1 MTRTPGERRLEELA
15 AAHGP
20 RVLAYL
26 ARRTTPA
33 EEAAD
38 VFQEVLTTAW
48 RRVADAPD
56 DPDHALAWLLA
67 IARRTLANHRRGQAR
82 RHDATTRL
90 RAELAAV
97 RGPVHEGDAGGGT
110 GGHAAVDGV
119 RAALLHLGPDDR
131 EVLALAYWDGLTGEQ
146 VAVVLGTSP
155 ASARKRL
162 QRARE
167 RLRRALDAE
176 VVAGLVHSAHGQAPE
191 VPDGRV
197 PEASGAMVR
206 HGSQRGERALTG
218 Q

>member
-1 MTRTPGERRLEELA
+1 MTGRTPGERRLEELA

-20 RVLAYL
+20 RVLAHL

-33 EEAAD
+33 EDAAD
-38 VFQEVLTTAW
+38 VLQEVLTTAW
-48 RRVADAPD
+48 RRITDAPD

-82 RHDATTRL
+82 RHDATARL
-90 RAELAAV
+90 RAELAGNRVTA
-97 RGPVHEGDAGGGT
+97 PATTAAADD
-110 GGHAAVDGV
+110 AVDSV
-119 RAALLHLGPDDR
+119 RAALLRLGPDDR

-146 VAVVLGTSP
+146 VAVVLGVSP
-155 ASARKRL
+155 TSARKRL

-167 RLRRALDAE
+167 RLRQVLDAGPVE
-176 VVAGLVHSAHGQAPE
+176 PPG
-191 VPDGRV
+191 GRV
-197 PEASGAMVR
+197 PEASDTMVR

>member
-1 MTRTPGERRLEELA
+1 MRAMTARTPGERRLEELA

-33 EEAAD
+33 EDAAD
-38 VFQEVLTTAW
+38 VLQDVLTIAW
-48 RRVADAPD
+48 RRISDAPD
-56 DPDHALAWLLA
+56 DPEHALAWLLA

-82 RHDATTRL
+82 RHNATARL
-90 RAELAAV
+90 RAELA
-97 RGPVHEGDAGGGT
+97 G
-110 GGHAAVDGV
+110 
-119 RAALLHLGPDDR
+119 ALLYLGPDDQ

-146 VAVVLGTSP
+146 VAVVLGVTP
-155 ASARKRL
+155 GSARKRL

-167 RLRRALDAE
+167 RLRTVLAA
-176 VVAGLVHSAHGQAPE
+176 SPE
-191 VPDGRV
+191 PG
-197 PEASGAMVR
+197 VR

>member
-1 MTRTPGERRLEELA
+1 MSRAPRTPAERRLEELA

-33 EEAAD
+33 EDAAD
-38 VFQEVLTTAW
+38 VLQEVLTTAW
-48 RRVADAPD
+48 RRISDAPD

-82 RHDATTRL
+82 RHDATARL
-90 RAELAAV
+90 RVELAG
-97 RGPVHEGDAGGGT
+97 GPRPGAEDD
-110 GGHAAVDGV
+110 AAVDGV
-119 RAALLHLGPDDR
+119 RGALLHLGPDDR
-131 EVLALAYWDGLTGEQ
+131 EVLALAYWHGLTGEQ
-146 VAVVLGTSP
+146 VAVVLGTTP

-167 RLRRALDAE
+167 RLRQVLDTGLAE
-176 VVAGLVHSAHGQAPE
+176 S
-191 VPDGRV
+191 PDGRV
-197 PEASGAMVR
+197 PEATGTGVR

>member
-1 MTRTPGERRLEELA
+1 MTRTPAERRLEELA

-33 EEAAD
+33 EDAAD
-38 VFQEVLTTAW
+38 VLQEVLTTAW
-48 RRVADAPD
+48 RRISDAPD

-82 RHDATTRL
+82 RHDATARL
-90 RAELAAV
+90 RAELA
-97 RGPVHEGDAGGGT
+97 GGRT
-110 GGHAAVDGV
+110 PLPADDPAVDGV
-119 RAALLHLGPDDR
+119 REALGSLAADDR

-146 VAVVLGTSP
+146 VAVVLAVSP

-167 RLRRALDAE
+167 RLRRVLDADP
-176 VVAGLVHSAHGQAPE
+176 VASPE
-191 VPDGRV
+191 RRVPDGSGEGG
-197 PEASGAMVR
+197 PEGSGAAVR